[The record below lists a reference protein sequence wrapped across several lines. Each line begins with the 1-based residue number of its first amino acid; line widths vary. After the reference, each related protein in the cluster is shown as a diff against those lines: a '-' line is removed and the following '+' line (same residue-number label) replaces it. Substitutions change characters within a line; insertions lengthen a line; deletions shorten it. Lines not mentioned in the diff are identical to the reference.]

1 MVAINRAAEAI
12 AKMGVRPAGPEAYA
26 YAQRLFAI
34 VQQNVATV
42 NERWPGLAQNPN
54 TMSVVVLSRIE
65 RSEAVLEAAREYVR
79 KRDDGETDLSYEL
92 AQIVAHVHV
101 YNLVN
106 EMPEVQPELMKE
118 QPE

>member
-1 MVAINRAAEAI
+1 M
-12 AKMGVRPAGPEAYA
+12 
-26 YAQRLFAI
+26 
-34 VQQNVATV
+34 QQNVATV